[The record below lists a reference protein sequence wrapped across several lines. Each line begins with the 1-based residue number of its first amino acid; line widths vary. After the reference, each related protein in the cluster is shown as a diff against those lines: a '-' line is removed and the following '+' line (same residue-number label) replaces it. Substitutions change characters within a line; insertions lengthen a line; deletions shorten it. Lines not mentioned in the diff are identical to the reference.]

1 MARFAT
7 DSERELFAELSGT
20 ISARLPRNRKR
31 SAYAE
36 ADAKDHQWR
45 YLLPDGR
52 IVEPPAMHWPS
63 KAIEVFSARLA
74 TDFFRMD
81 DASLLGDF
89 EAAYDDMDGEFVE
102 SQAIRSAL
110 RHGPSFV
117 FTSVGMDGEPGI
129 VSTVQPATRATAKL
143 DPRTRRVVAALELLD
158 SRRANMYLPY
168 VVLHLDRRPGRLIV
182 LEEWDTGTGRVLCA
196 PYVHGVETERPFGSS
211 RITNSVMDF
220 TDAAV
225 RTFMRQEVS
234 ADWYSYPRERAMG
247 VDPEMFEAD
256 GDMPVGV
263 KGGLVRTIGG
273 VQGIPDIH
281 PDDEPLI
288 PDSLRRA
295 QFHTLPQMTMQ
306 PFSDQFR
313 LIAAQF
319 SGASSI
325 PLQYLGIVADSNPTS
340 AAAVAAQDIDLV
352 RAVKG
357 EWPNL
362 KMGRREFARNVL
374 VAMHGDEVLSHVRGL
389 DPVFVEPRVRS
400 LTEEGQYVAL
410 QVQAGN
416 FPAGAIE
423 TLEQLPI
430 SREDARRLAEA
441 KRRDQG
447 STVLAELRK
456 AASIPVAATAG
467 GADEEL

>member
-7 DSERELFAELSGT
+7 DAESEIFTELAGV
-20 ISARLPRNRKR
+20 IHARLERNRTR
-31 SAYAE
+31 TAYAE
-36 ADAKDHQWR
+36 ADTKDRQWR
-45 YLLPDGR
+45 FVLGGGR
-52 IVEPPAMHWPS
+52 TVEPPAMHWPS
-63 KAIEVFSARLA
+63 KAIEVFAARLA
-74 TDFFRMD
+74 TDSFRMD
-81 DASLLGDF
+81 DRSLMADL
-89 EAAYDDMDGEFVE
+89 ESAYEGMDGEFVE

-117 FTSVGMDGEPGI
+117 FTSRGQDGEPEV

-158 SRRANMYLPY
+158 NRRANLWLPR
-168 VVLHLDRRPGRLIV
+168 VVLHVDRRPGRLIV
-182 LEEWDTGTGRVLCA
+182 LDEWDTGTSRVKCA
-196 PYVHGVETERPFGSS
+196 PYVHGIETERPFGSS
-211 RITNSVMDF
+211 RITNAVMDF

-234 ADWYSYPRERAMG
+234 ADYYSYPRERARG
-247 VDPEMFEAD
+247 IESEAFEGD
-256 GDMPVGV
+256 GRRNGQ
-263 KGGLVRTIGG
+263 VRDGFSVEIGG
-273 VQGIPDIH
+273 IIGVPDIH
-281 PDDEPLI
+281 PDDEPLV
-288 PDSLRRA
+288 PDALRRVE
-295 QFHTLPQMTMQ
+295 FDTLPQMTMQ

-319 SGASSI
+319 SGAASI

-357 EWPNL
+357 EWPNFKL
-362 KMGRREFARNVL
+362 GRREFARDVL
-374 VAMHGDEVLSHVRGL
+374 VTLHGDDVLADARGI
-389 DPVFVEPRVRS
+389 DPVFLDPRVRS

-416 FPAGAIE
+416 FAAGAVE

-430 SREDARRLAEA
+430 SREDAKRLADARMRANGEA
-441 KRRDQG
+441 
-447 STVLAELRK
+447 VLAELRQ
-456 AASIPVAATAG
+456 AARVPVVTS
-467 GADEEL
+467 GADEQL